1 MTWIWRW
8 GMPKR
13 ILSLAV
19 LVAACSAIPALAASS
34 LAPVSASFEYSIGDD
49 HATSYLGVDT
59 QDLTPDRMI
68 ALHLKDEQGVEVTMV
83 DQDAPAGKAGIK
95 EHDVITNVN
104 GEQVENVEQLRRLI
118 REIPP
123 GRTVTIGLRRDGQ
136 SLTIKAQLS
145 SRTAA
150 FNFNFGPKVHIEIPP
165 IPNLSGLDIPVSV
178 VVVHSAL
185 HSGLML
191 ENLNS
196 QLSDYFG
203 VKNGRGI
210 LVRSVEKG
218 TLAETA
224 GFRAGDVIV
233 QVNGQPVSDSSD
245 FSRALRST
253 KGTSVSV
260 AIIRDRKE
268 EHFTFKIPE
277 HDQSRMQEES
287 FVFPQMSMNTKIEMR
302 ELNAEMAKLRPQI
315 ESAVQQAQKTAAQI
329 RGSFDKEQIKKQVEE
344 IRQQEAKAHHQL
356 EIEMQNL
363 RQRIRLERTA
373 I

>member
-1 MTWIWRW
+1 MRK
-8 GMPKR
+8 G

-19 LVAACSAIPALAASS
+19 LVATCSAILPALAASS
-34 LAPVSASFEYSIGDD
+34 LAPVNASFEYSVGDD

-59 QDLTPDRMI
+59 QDLTPDRVI

-104 GEQVENVEQLRRLI
+104 GQQVESVEQLRRII

-123 GRTVTIGLRRDGQ
+123 GRTVTVGLSRDGQ
-136 SLTIKAQLS
+136 PLTVKAELS
-145 SRTAA
+145 SRTAT
-150 FNFNFGPKVHIEIPP
+150 FNFNFGPRVHVEIPP
-165 IPNLSGLDIPVSV
+165 MPNLSGLDIPVSV

-218 TLAETA
+218 TLAEKA

-260 AIIRDRKE
+260 GIIRDRKE
-268 EHFTFKIPE
+268 QHFTFTIPV

-287 FVFPQMSMNTKIEMR
+287 FAFPQISKNTKIEMR
-302 ELNAEMAKLRPQI
+302 ELNAEMTKLRPQI
-315 ESAVQQAQKTAAQI
+315 KSAVQQAQEATAQI

-344 IRQQEAKAHHQL
+344 IRQQKEKVHHQL

-363 RQRIRLERTA
+363 RQRITLEMTA